1 MSRLAN
7 VFRRFVA
14 SRRAV
19 AAIEFAMV
27 VPILLLMLLASFDAG
42 NGIAVYM
49 KVRSAAYTL
58 AAITNQYPTIQTA
71 DMTAITSATAKVLA
85 PYSSAPAVVVI
96 SQIQATSATQAVVSW
111 SYSPTAGNALT
122 QGATFSNLP
131 ANFAQN
137 TCGGVYNPPCYMILA
152 QVQYSY
158 SPLFGYFM
166 TGPITLSDSLYTTPR
181 TTVCVLYP
189 PQSVNSC

>member
-1 MSRLAN
+1 MPRLAS
-7 VFRRFVA
+7 VIRRFVA

-42 NGIAVYM
+42 TGIAIYM

-71 DMTAITSATAKVLA
+71 DMTTITSATAKVLA

-96 SQIQATSATQAVVSW
+96 SQIKATTATQATVSW
-111 SYSPTAGNALT
+111 SYSPTTGSALT
-122 QGATFSNLP
+122 QGAAYSNLP

-137 TCGGVYNPPCYMILA
+137 TCGGTYPCYMIFA

-158 SPLFGYFM
+158 SPSFGYFM
-166 TGPITLSDSLYTTPR
+166 TGPITLSDSLYATPR
-181 TTVCVLYP
+181 TTVCIPYNGVP
-189 PQSVNSC
+189 AACTP